1 MPERKEWIRWVKH
14 EKAVEIKVLA
24 SALCLSVV
32 GGVAIGASL
41 TANQS
46 FASNSPIPNLIGIWK
61 VNTEGATVLHGEN
74 YSTKSHHTNQFTTLT
89 AEAVIHKQE
98 GRRVIGVFK
107 SPRYSEKFAG
117 VISVDGKSFAYVDE
131 DGSLDGKIIN
141 NNLIEVVYRH
151 ISPTESVVASGT
163 YTRK

>member
-1 MPERKEWIRWVKH
+1 MKLKILPTAI
-14 EKAVEIKVLA
+14 
-24 SALCLSVV
+24 CLSVI
-32 GGVAIGASL
+32 GGVAFGASL
-41 TANQS
+41 TARQS
-46 FASNSPIPNLIGIWK
+46 FAGNSPIPNLVGSWK
-61 VNTEGATVLHGEN
+61 VETEGATILHQEN
-74 YSTKSHHTNQFTTLT
+74 YSNRSHHTNQFTTLN
-89 AEAVIHKQE
+89 AEAVIQKQE
-98 GRRVIGVFK
+98 GRRVIGIFN